1 MEEYK
6 GIYYNDDKEQQYYEG
21 GAHFK
26 YKELYKILE
35 ELAKKMNTH
44 QASYSHYENATNL
57 IPTVFLYNLTEI
69 YKPFS
74 IDELFGRKKQ

>member
-35 ELAKKMNTH
+35 ELAKKIN
-44 QASYSHYENATNL
+44 SKKNKN
-57 IPTVFLYNLTEI
+57 VRI
-69 YKPFS
+69 YKN
-74 IDELFGRKKQ
+74 

>member
-35 ELAKKMNTH
+35 ELSKKINSKKIPKTIKH
-44 QASYSHYENATNL
+44 VSIISIILCLNL
-57 IPTVFLYNLTEI
+57 FRITI
-69 YKPFS
+69 
-74 IDELFGRKKQ
+74 

>member
-1 MEEYK
+1 MDEYK

-35 ELAKKMNTH
+35 ELSKKINYKKIPKTIKH
-44 QASYSHYENATNL
+44 VSIISIILCLNL
-57 IPTVFLYNLTEI
+57 FRITT
-69 YKPFS
+69 
-74 IDELFGRKKQ
+74 

>member
-1 MEEYK
+1 MEDYK

-35 ELAKKMNTH
+35 ELSKKINSKKIPKTIKH
-44 QASYSHYENATNL
+44 VSIISIILCLNL
-57 IPTVFLYNLTEI
+57 FRITT
-69 YKPFS
+69 
-74 IDELFGRKKQ
+74 

>member
-6 GIYYNDDKEQQYYEG
+6 GIYCNDIAEQQYYEG

-35 ELAKKMNTH
+35 EISKK
-44 QASYSHYENATNL
+44 ENSKKIPKTLKHVSLFLL
-57 IPTVFLYNLTEI
+57 IYL
-69 YKPFS
+69 
-74 IDELFGRKKQ
+74 

>member
-1 MEEYK
+1 MEGYK

-35 ELAKKMNTH
+35 ELAKKMN
-44 QASYSHYENATNL
+44 SKK
-57 IPTVFLYNLTEI
+57 IPKKNKNVRI
-69 YKPFS
+69 YKN
-74 IDELFGRKKQ
+74 

>member
-1 MEEYK
+1 MDEYK

-35 ELAKKMNTH
+35 ELSKKINSKKIPKTIKH
-44 QASYSHYENATNL
+44 VSITSIILCLNL
-57 IPTVFLYNLTEI
+57 FRITT
-69 YKPFS
+69 
-74 IDELFGRKKQ
+74 

>member
-1 MEEYK
+1 MKEYK

-35 ELAKKMNTH
+35 ELSKKINSKKIPKTIKH
-44 QASYSHYENATNL
+44 VSIISIILCLNL
-57 IPTVFLYNLTEI
+57 FRITT
-69 YKPFS
+69 
-74 IDELFGRKKQ
+74 

>member
-6 GIYYNDDKEQQYYEG
+6 GIYYNDDKEQKYYEG

-35 ELAKKMNTH
+35 ELAKKIN
-44 QASYSHYENATNL
+44 SKK
-57 IPTVFLYNLTEI
+57 IPKKIKNVRI
-69 YKPFS
+69 YQK
-74 IDELFGRKKQ
+74 

>member
-35 ELAKKMNTH
+35 ELAKKIN
-44 QASYSHYENATNL
+44 SKK
-57 IPTVFLYNLTEI
+57 IPKKNKNVRI
-69 YKPFS
+69 YKN
-74 IDELFGRKKQ
+74 

>member
-1 MEEYK
+1 MDEYK

-35 ELAKKMNTH
+35 ELSKKIN
-44 QASYSHYENATNL
+44 SKK
-57 IPTVFLYNLTEI
+57 IPKTIKHVSNNKYNFMFKFI
-69 YKPFS
+69 
-74 IDELFGRKKQ
+74 

>member
-1 MEEYK
+1 MDEYK

-35 ELAKKMNTH
+35 ELSKKIN
-44 QASYSHYENATNL
+44 SKK
-57 IPTVFLYNLTEI
+57 IPKTIKHVSIISIFLCLN
-69 YKPFS
+69 
-74 IDELFGRKKQ
+74 

>member
-35 ELAKKMNTH
+35 ELSKKINSKKIPKTIKH
-44 QASYSHYENATNL
+44 VSIISIIICLNL
-57 IPTVFLYNLTEI
+57 FRITT
-69 YKPFS
+69 
-74 IDELFGRKKQ
+74 

>member
-35 ELAKKMNTH
+35 K
-44 QASYSHYENATNL
+44 
-57 IPTVFLYNLTEI
+57 
-69 YKPFS
+69 
-74 IDELFGRKKQ
+74 

>member
-35 ELAKKMNTH
+35 ELSKKINSKKIPKTIKH
-44 QASYSHYENATNL
+44 VSIISIILCLNL
-57 IPTVFLYNLTEI
+57 FRITT
-69 YKPFS
+69 
-74 IDELFGRKKQ
+74 

>member
-6 GIYYNDDKEQQYYEG
+6 GIYYNDDKEQKYYEG

-35 ELAKKMNTH
+35 ELAKKIN
-44 QASYSHYENATNL
+44 SKK
-57 IPTVFLYNLTEI
+57 IPKKNKNVRI
-69 YKPFS
+69 YKN
-74 IDELFGRKKQ
+74 

>member
-35 ELAKKMNTH
+35 ELSKKINSKKIPKTIKH
-44 QASYSHYENATNL
+44 VGIISIILCLNL
-57 IPTVFLYNLTEI
+57 FRITT
-69 YKPFS
+69 
-74 IDELFGRKKQ
+74 

>member
-35 ELAKKMNTH
+35 ELAKKMN
-44 QASYSHYENATNL
+44 SKK
-57 IPTVFLYNLTEI
+57 IPKKNKIVRI
-69 YKPFS
+69 YKN
-74 IDELFGRKKQ
+74 